1 MWLSHS
7 MLLVNHLLIALCYE
21 TKTFIGLSYS
31 LKTHLISNNCRHQQR
46 LRNLLCAHTFF
57 SFHLE
62 LIVKEIVLGAHS
74 PTEALTWN
82 SLSQEQLTS
91 TSVPFGFSVCQ
102 YWLCK
107 PSVVWAILDCS
118 WNLPDIISRVCTACD
133 LPKDIQL
140 CFPQCTAI
148 ASVSLPRGMWPHE
161 RGK

>member
-74 PTEALTWN
+74 PTEALTEIHCHKSNLQVLQCHLGFLFVSTDCASHQWYEPSFIVPEIFLTLLVEFALHVICQRTSN
-82 SLSQEQLTS
+82 CVFLSAQQ
-91 TSVPFGFSVCQ
+91 
-102 YWLCK
+102 
-107 PSVVWAILDCS
+107 
-118 WNLPDIISRVCTACD
+118 
-133 LPKDIQL
+133 
-140 CFPQCTAI
+140 
-148 ASVSLPRGMWPHE
+148 
-161 RGK
+161 